1 MGLYGNPSG
10 GFGMPKMI
18 EVVDGA
24 GNTLIGTVTDSEV
37 NLDATRED
45 VKIGKIFASNDGI
58 QEGTDTRTYR
68 VVFASY
74 LILPGEDYS
83 ISLPEYERYNYT
95 QFNAMISKFN
105 TTIDDSTAI
114 EKIVLND
121 CVYNVNST
129 IALSTITKNQE
140 TKSIDLNITN
150 DTEDIYVVYIATYKE
165 EG

>member
-18 EVVDGA
+18 EVVDGV

-58 QEGTDTRTYR
+58 QEGIDTRTYR

>member
-18 EVVDGA
+18 EIVDGA

-74 LILPGEDYS
+74 LILPGENFSIPLEKYDGYDYTKFQAT
-83 ISLPEYERYNYT
+83 IAE
-95 QFNAMISKFN
+95 FN
-105 TTIDDSTAI
+105 TNFTDSVSVG
-114 EKIVLND
+114 KVLLDNA
-121 CVYNVNST
+121 VYNVNST
-129 IALSTITKNQE
+129 EKLSDVTKNSS
-140 TKSIDLNITN
+140 TKSVDLNIANNTDN
-150 DTEDIYVVYIATYKE
+150 IYVIHYNTYKE
-165 EG
+165 E